1 MGFFS
6 QLCRNR
12 DERECLSNFGFNVT
26 TMSENVVF
34 DSNMMMNVTR
44 TLNYLDVVP
53 TPLRLS
59 SLYYKIYVLALN
71 SLFASLIPFASL
83 IYMNFCTVI
92 GKYHFEICYN
102 CTMLQKL
109 SKCKVKAWLLKF
121 DHFTAT
127 QILRENQFWQIQ
139 MVEKCH
145 FWQF

>member
-1 MGFFS
+1 MVFFS

-12 DERECLSNFGFNVT
+12 DERECLTNFGFNVT

-109 SKCKVKAWLLKF
+109 SKCEVKAWLLKF

-127 QILRENQFWQIQ
+127 QILRKNQFWQIQ
-139 MVEKCH
+139 TVQK
-145 FWQF
+145 